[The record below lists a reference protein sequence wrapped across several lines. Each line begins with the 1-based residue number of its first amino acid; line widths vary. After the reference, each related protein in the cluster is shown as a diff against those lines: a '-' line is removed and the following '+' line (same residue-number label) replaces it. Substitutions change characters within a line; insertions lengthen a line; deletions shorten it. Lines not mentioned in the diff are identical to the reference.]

1 MSPTGIVGIEPTTPR
16 LTVVCY
22 YHLSYIPR
30 ASTVRL
36 ELTPL
41 LAKSVLPLNYVLM
54 QSGGSLDG
62 CHYRTDATC
71 KTVANKGI
79 SFFNVV
85 LGPCTSPHGSH
96 NPPTTY
102 SKNLWRVQL
111 FIALPRMYVV
121 LAVLRLY
128 YIPLRIRFLQLKS
141 LPKLKFARV

>member
-30 ASTVRL
+30 TGIRGIEPLRSVL
-36 ELTPL
+36 ETD
-41 LAKSVLPLNYVLM
+41 VLPLNYIPM

-85 LGPCTSPHGSH
+85 LGPCTPPHGSH
-96 NPPTTY
+96 NPPTTSQRTSDESSSLSSY
-102 SKNLWRVQL
+102 LGCTLLSQ
-111 FIALPRMYVV
+111 FSASTC
-121 LAVLRLY
+121 
-128 YIPLRIRFLQLKS
+128 PLRRLNRCTSHAL
-141 LPKLKFARV
+141 

>member
-1 MSPTGIVGIEPTTPR
+1 
-16 LTVVCY
+16 
-22 YHLSYIPR
+22 
-30 ASTVRL
+30 
-36 ELTPL
+36 
-41 LAKSVLPLNYVLM
+41 M

-85 LGPCTSPHGSH
+85 LGPCTPPHGSH

-102 SKNLWRVQL
+102 SKILWRVQL

-121 LAVLRLY
+121 IAVLRLY
-128 YIPLRIRFLQLKS
+128 YIPLRFDRFFCVVTALSAFLLMVFILKI
-141 LPKLKFARV
+141 LMPKVT

>member
-30 ASTVRL
+30 TGIRGIEPLQSVL
-36 ELTPL
+36 ETD
-41 LAKSVLPLNYVLM
+41 VLPLNYIPM

-85 LGPCTSPHGSH
+85 LGPCTPPHGSH
-96 NPPTTY
+96 NPPTTSQRTSDESSSLSSY
-102 SKNLWRVQL
+102 LGC
-111 FIALPRMYVV
+111 AL
-121 LAVLRLY
+121 LSQFSASTC
-128 YIPLRIRFLQLKS
+128 PLRRLNRCTAHAL
-141 LPKLKFARV
+141 

>member
-1 MSPTGIVGIEPTTPR
+1 
-16 LTVVCY
+16 
-22 YHLSYIPR
+22 
-30 ASTVRL
+30 
-36 ELTPL
+36 
-41 LAKSVLPLNYVLM
+41 M

-85 LGPCTSPHGSH
+85 LGPYTPPHGSH

-111 FIALPRMYVV
+111 FAPYLGCQVV
-121 LAVLRLY
+121 IAVLRLSV
-128 YIPLRIRFLQLKS
+128 LRRLNRCNAHAL
-141 LPKLKFARV
+141 

>member
-1 MSPTGIVGIEPTTPR
+1 MECFERVSQVSPTGIVGIEPTTPR
-16 LTVVCY
+16 LTGVCY
-22 YHLSYIPR
+22 YQLSYIPR

-85 LGPCTSPHGSH
+85 LRPCTPPHGSH
-96 NPPTTY
+96 NSTDYILKEPLASPTLYRLTSDVRCYRSSPPLLH
-102 SKNLWRVQL
+102 SS
-111 FIALPRMYVV
+111 APD
-121 LAVLRLY
+121 
-128 YIPLRIRFLQLKS
+128 
-141 LPKLKFARV
+141 

>member
-1 MSPTGIVGIEPTTPR
+1 
-16 LTVVCY
+16 
-22 YHLSYIPR
+22 
-30 ASTVRL
+30 
-36 ELTPL
+36 
-41 LAKSVLPLNYVLM
+41 M

-62 CHYRTDATC
+62 CHYRTDASC

-85 LGPCTSPHGSH
+85 LGPYTPPHGSH

-121 LAVLRLY
+121 IAVLRLY
-128 YIPLRIRFLQLKS
+128 YIPLRLTKHDGSIGYGSRTSIIRSFS
-141 LPKLKFARV
+141 EVSTAA

>member
-1 MSPTGIVGIEPTTPR
+1 MGIEPTTPR

-30 ASTVRL
+30 TGIRGIEPLQSVL
-36 ELTPL
+36 ETD
-41 LAKSVLPLNYVLM
+41 VLPLNYIPM
-54 QSGGSLDG
+54 QSGGSLDD

-85 LGPCTSPHGSH
+85 LGPYTPPHGSH

-111 FIALPRMYVV
+111 FIALPLMYVV
-121 LAVLRLY
+121 IAVLSLY
-128 YIPLRIRFLQLKS
+128 
-141 LPKLKFARV
+141 